1 MIVKKEKVASQES
14 VVHDDGE
21 RVYSM
26 FNILKA
32 EDELDEPTINL
43 GMFLPADAVIKPGN
57 ISCKREISK
66 QGGTVSFEVKFE
78 YQDN

>member
-1 MIVKKEKVASQES
+1 MASQEI

-21 RVYSM
+21 RVYRM

-32 EDELDEPTINL
+32 EDKHDESTINL

-57 ISCKREISK
+57 ISCKRKISK
-66 QGGTVSFEVKFE
+66 QGGTVSFEVKYE
-78 YQDN
+78 SQDN